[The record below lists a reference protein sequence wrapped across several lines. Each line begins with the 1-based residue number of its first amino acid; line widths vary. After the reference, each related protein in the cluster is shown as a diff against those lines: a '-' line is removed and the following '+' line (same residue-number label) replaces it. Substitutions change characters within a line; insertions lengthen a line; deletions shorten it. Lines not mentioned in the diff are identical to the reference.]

1 MELSTADFEMV
12 ECLLKKLTTAGSLV
26 NSLDVHNNTVFSAV
40 LKAHRTLFPLT
51 FAKYHALRWKK
62 VSALKPAQKNELQA
76 LLETDMAPIVEEAR
90 LAAQQ
95 PKTIH
100 GEVLPADL
108 GACSPRLEE
117 LMAAKKQ
124 KIKDLQKEREEV
136 DDARQLVEMMKES
149 QDIFDRLETRAKR
162 QKVSAV

>member
-12 ECLLKKLTTAGSLV
+12 ECLLKKLTSARSLA
-26 NSLDVHNNTVFSAV
+26 NSLDLPDDIVFSAS
-40 LKAHRTLFPLT
+40 LKADKALFPLT

-149 QDIFDRLETRAKR
+149 QDIFDQLETRAKR